1 MIFNL
6 FKSNTSSKLQDF
18 NDQVKQKVQKSSE
31 DKKQEVDS
39 CEVTLIKAKIAAFSQ
54 GPVVK

>member
-18 NDQVKQKVQKSSE
+18 STQVNQQVQKPSE
-31 DKKQEVDS
+31 DKKQENDS
-39 CEVTLIKAKIAAFSQ
+39 CEVALIKAKIAAFSK
-54 GPVVK
+54 GPFIK